1 MSNKLPLLKSILNE
15 IRINE
20 DDAKEELKRILK
32 KDYVTFVKELGDN
45 IDDPK
50 FLAAIKS
57 LSSESPV
64 KTSSIAPQCIKL
76 KPTQNEVVLNKS
88 LSYPLKNASNVESY
102 LRGGIVTVNNTPIVT
117 GGGGQ
122 FVIDGHHRWSQVY
135 CINPYAK
142 IKAIDLTNI
151 KKPIEALKT
160 TQLGIGAELGKIP
173 SAEGGGINLFTIS
186 EEVLKKYV
194 VDNITDEVIDA
205 FAKYEK
211 GDSSE
216 KIANYI
222 WSNVQKMN
230 ENNQPVDGAPS
241 REVMPQT
248 DDAPDWKNSATNTEK
263 LPESVGIKLK
273 NLLKK

>member
-1 MSNKLPLLKSILNE
+1 MPNKLPLLKSILKE

-20 DDAKEELKRILK
+20 DDAKDELKRILK

-64 KTSSIAPQCIKL
+64 QTSKISPQCIKL
-76 KPTQNEVVLNKS
+76 KPTQNEVVLTKS

-102 LRGGIVTVNNTPIVT
+102 LRGGEVAVDNRPIVT
-117 GGGGQ
+117 GGGGK
-122 FVIDGHHRWSQVY
+122 FIIDGHHRWSQLY

-142 IKAIDLTNI
+142 ISAMDLTNV
-151 KKPIEALKT
+151 KKPMEALKT
-160 TQLGIGAELGKIP
+160 TQLGIGAELGEIP
-173 SAEGGGINLFTIS
+173 SAEGGGVNLFTI
-186 EEVLKKYV
+186 EEDVLKKYV
-194 VDNITDEVIDA
+194 VDNITDDVVQT

-211 GDSSE
+211 GDTPE

-230 ENNQPVDGAPS
+230 ESNQPVDNAPS

-273 NLLKK
+273 DLLKK

>member
-1 MSNKLPLLKSILNE
+1 MIKLSNILKEN
-15 IRINE
+15 
-20 DDAKEELKRILK
+20 DAKEELKRILK
-32 KDYVTFVKELGDN
+32 KDYFTFVKELGDN

-50 FLAAIKS
+50 FLDAIKS

-64 KTSSIAPQCIKL
+64 QTTSISPQCIKL

-88 LSYPLKNASNVESY
+88 LSYPLKNVSNVETY
-102 LRGGIVTVNNTPIVT
+102 LRGGAVAVDNRPIVT
-117 GGGGQ
+117 GGGGR
-122 FVIDGHHRWSQVY
+122 FIIDGHHRWSQLY
-135 CINPYAK
+135 CINPYAR
-142 IKAIDLTNI
+142 IKSIDLTNV

-186 EEVLKKYV
+186 EDVLKKYV
-194 VDNITDEVIDA
+194 IENIQDDVVSV

-211 GDSSE
+211 GDTPE
-216 KIANYI
+216 KVADYI

>member
-1 MSNKLPLLKSILNE
+1 MIRLKTLLK
-15 IRINE
+15 E

-64 KTSSIAPQCIKL
+64 QTSKISPQCIKL
-76 KPTQNEVVLNKS
+76 KPTQNEVVLTKS
-88 LSYPLKNASNVESY
+88 LSYPLKDASNTEKY
-102 LRGGIVTVNNTPIVT
+102 LRGGIVAVDNRPIVT

-122 FVIDGHHRWSQVY
+122 FVIDGHHRWSQLY

-142 IKAIDLTNI
+142 ISAMDLTNV

-186 EEVLKKYV
+186 EDVLKKYV
-194 VDNITDEVIDA
+194 VDNITDEVVQT

-211 GDSSE
+211 GDTPE

-230 ENNQPVDGAPS
+230 EKNQPVDNAPS

-273 NLLKK
+273 NLLKNIK